1 MSLDKPKIE
10 SKYTEEEKAE
20 DFKSEEE
27 NGDEGTPPEKASQLT
42 ISQIKHF
49 ALIKNESDSKSYNM
63 LLHSFNA
70 NEFGFMSLEDAKQYM
85 RISKNVNYSVYEK
98 VKQ

>member
-27 NGDEGTPPEKASQLT
+27 NGDEGTPPEKAS
-42 ISQIKHF
+42 
-49 ALIKNESDSKSYNM
+49 
-63 LLHSFNA
+63 
-70 NEFGFMSLEDAKQYM
+70 
-85 RISKNVNYSVYEK
+85 
-98 VKQ
+98 